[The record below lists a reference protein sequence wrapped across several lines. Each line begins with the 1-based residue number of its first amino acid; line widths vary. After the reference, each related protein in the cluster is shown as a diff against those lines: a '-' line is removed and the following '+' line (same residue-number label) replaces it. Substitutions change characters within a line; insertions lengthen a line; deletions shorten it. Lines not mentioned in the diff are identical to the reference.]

1 MMKKTIL
8 LSTLA
13 LAAMTTTAWAQSS
26 GQAPAT
32 RTLSTVDAQALKAA
46 ATGRSFDVGGSRFQL
61 APSATVQ
68 PASGGQFRITPAAD
82 AGAAATSTRSKRST
96 DASGAGAAA
105 RVDAGASKFAAAVSS
120 DGAPVVAT
128 SRVKVFFTDA
138 ASAQRAA
145 TATGGTVVKV
155 SKAAG
160 RAIVEYPSVNAALD
174 ATTKLLSTAGIRAAE
189 PDVVQWEET
198 K

>member
-1 MMKKTIL
+1 MMKTTIL

-26 GQAPAT
+26 GQTPPAK
-32 RTLSTVDAQALKAA
+32 TLSTVDTQQLKAE
-46 ATGRSFDVGGSRFQL
+46 ATGRSFNVGGARFQL

-68 PASGGQFRITPAAD
+68 PASGGQFRITTGAD
-82 AGAAATSTRSKRST
+82 ARAAAVGTRSKRST
-96 DASGAGAAA
+96 DASTGVVA
-105 RVDAGASKFAAAVSS
+105 RADAGASKFAAAVSN

-145 TATGGTVVKV
+145 AATGGTVVKV
-155 SKAAG
+155 SKASG

-174 ATTKLLSTAGIRAAE
+174 ATTKLLSTAGIKAAE

>member
-1 MMKKTIL
+1 MMKTTIL

-26 GQAPAT
+26 GQTPPAK
-32 RTLSTVDAQALKAA
+32 TLSTVDTQQLKAE
-46 ATGRSFDVGGSRFQL
+46 ATGRSFNVGGARFQL

-68 PASGGQFRITPAAD
+68 PASGGQFRITTGAD
-82 AGAAATSTRSKRST
+82 ASAAAVGTRSKRST
-96 DASGAGAAA
+96 DASTGVVA
-105 RVDAGASKFAAAVSS
+105 RADAGASKFAAAVSN

-155 SKAAG
+155 SKASG

-174 ATTKLLSTAGIRAAE
+174 ATTKLLSTAGIKAAE

>member
-1 MMKKTIL
+1 MMKTTIL

-26 GQAPAT
+26 GQTPPAK
-32 RTLSTVDAQALKAA
+32 TLSTVDTQQLKAE
-46 ATGRSFDVGGSRFQL
+46 ATGRSFNVGGARFQL

-68 PASGGQFRITPAAD
+68 PASGGQFRITTGAD
-82 AGAAATSTRSKRST
+82 ARAAAVGTRSKRST
-96 DASGAGAAA
+96 DASTVVVA
-105 RVDAGASKFAAAVSS
+105 RADAGASKFAAAVSN

-155 SKAAG
+155 SKASG

-174 ATTKLLSTAGIRAAE
+174 ATTKLLSTAGIKAAE

>member
-1 MMKKTIL
+1 MMKTTIL

-13 LAAMTTTAWAQSS
+13 FAAMTSPAWAQSS
-26 GQAPAT
+26 GQTPPA
-32 RTLSTVDAQALKAA
+32 RTLSTVDAQELKAS
-46 ATGRSFDVGGSRFQL
+46 ATGRSFDVGGTRFQL
-61 APSATVQ
+61 SPSTTVKQ
-68 PASGGQFRITPAAD
+68 ASGGQFTITPQAAATTSSRTKRSLD
-82 AGAAATSTRSKRST
+82 GAAA
-96 DASGAGAAA
+96 APA
-105 RVDAGASKFAAAVSS
+105 DAGASKFAAAVSR

-155 SKAAG
+155 SKASG
-160 RAIVEYPSVNAALD
+160 QAIVEYPSVNAALD
-174 ATTKLLSTAGIRAAE
+174 ASTKLLSTAGIRATE

>member
-13 LAAMTTTAWAQSS
+13 FAAITSSAWAQSS
-26 GQAPAT
+26 GQTPPA
-32 RTLSTVDAQALKAA
+32 RTPSTVDAQELKAS
-46 ATGRSFDVGGSRFQL
+46 ATGRSFDVGGTRFQL
-61 APSATVQ
+61 SPSTTVKQ
-68 PASGGQFRITPAAD
+68 VSGGRFTITQQAAASTSSRTKRSLD
-82 AGAAATSTRSKRST
+82 GAAAAT
-96 DASGAGAAA
+96 AA
-105 RVDAGASKFAAAVSS
+105 VDAGTGKFAAAVSH

-155 SKAAG
+155 SKASG
-160 RAIVEYPSVNAALD
+160 QAIVEYPSVNAALD
-174 ATTKLLSTAGIRAAE
+174 ASTRLLSTAGIRATE

>member
-1 MMKKTIL
+1 MMKTTIL

-26 GQAPAT
+26 GQTPPAK
-32 RTLSTVDAQALKAA
+32 TLSTVDTQQLKAE
-46 ATGRSFDVGGSRFQL
+46 ATGRSFNVGGARFQL

-68 PASGGQFRITPAAD
+68 PASGGQFRITTGAD
-82 AGAAATSTRSKRST
+82 ARAAAVGTRSKRST
-96 DASGAGAAA
+96 DASTGVAA
-105 RVDAGASKFAAAVSS
+105 RADAGASKFAAAVSN

-138 ASAQRAA
+138 ALAQRAA

-155 SKAAG
+155 SKASG

-174 ATTKLLSTAGIRAAE
+174 ATTKLLSTAGIKAAE

>member
-1 MMKKTIL
+1 MMMKTIL

-13 LAAMTTTAWAQSS
+13 FAAMTSPAWAQSS
-26 GQAPAT
+26 GQTPPA
-32 RTLSTVDAQALKAA
+32 RTLSTVDAQELKAS
-46 ATGRSFDVGGSRFQL
+46 ATGRSFDVGGTRFQL
-61 APSATVQ
+61 SPSATVKQ
-68 PASGGQFRITPAAD
+68 ASGGQFTITPQAAATTSARTKRSLDGATAAPAD
-82 AGAAATSTRSKRST
+82 AGA
-96 DASGAGAAA
+96 G
-105 RVDAGASKFAAAVSS
+105 KFAAAVSR

-155 SKAAG
+155 SKASG
-160 RAIVEYPSVNAALD
+160 QAIVEYPSVNAALD
-174 ATTKLLSTAGIRAAE
+174 ATTRLLSTAGIRATE

>member
-1 MMKKTIL
+1 MMKTTIL

-13 LAAMTTTAWAQSS
+13 FAAMTSPAWAQSS
-26 GQAPAT
+26 GQTPPA
-32 RTLSTVDAQALKAA
+32 RTLSTVDAQELKAS
-46 ATGRSFDVGGSRFQL
+46 ATGRSFDVGGTRFQL
-61 APSATVQ
+61 SPSTTVKQ
-68 PASGGQFRITPAAD
+68 ASGGQFTITPQAAATTSSRTKRSLDGAAAAPAD
-82 AGAAATSTRSKRST
+82 AGA
-96 DASGAGAAA
+96 G
-105 RVDAGASKFAAAVSS
+105 KFAAAVSR

-155 SKAAG
+155 SKASG
-160 RAIVEYPSVNAALD
+160 QAIVEYPSVNAALD
-174 ATTKLLSTAGIRAAE
+174 ATTKLLSTAGIKAAE

>member
-1 MMKKTIL
+1 MMKTTIL

-26 GQAPAT
+26 GQTPPAK
-32 RTLSTVDAQALKAA
+32 TLSTVDTQQLKAE
-46 ATGRSFDVGGSRFQL
+46 ATGRSFNVGGARFQL

-68 PASGGQFRITPAAD
+68 PASGGQFRITTGAD
-82 AGAAATSTRSKRST
+82 ASAAAVGTRSKRST
-96 DASGAGAAA
+96 DASTGVAA
-105 RVDAGASKFAAAVSS
+105 RADAGASKFAAAVSN

-145 TATGGTVVKV
+145 TATGGAVVKV
-155 SKAAG
+155 SKASG

-174 ATTKLLSTAGIRAAE
+174 ATTKLLSTAGIKAAE

>member
-1 MMKKTIL
+1 MMKTTIL

-13 LAAMTTTAWAQSS
+13 FAAMTSPAWAQSS
-26 GQAPAT
+26 GQTPPA
-32 RTLSTVDAQALKAA
+32 RTLSTVDAQELKAS
-46 ATGRSFDVGGSRFQL
+46 ATGRSFDVGGTRFQL
-61 APSATVQ
+61 SPSTTVKQ
-68 PASGGQFRITPAAD
+68 ASGGQFTITPQAATTTSSRTKRSLDGAAAAPAD
-82 AGAAATSTRSKRST
+82 AGA
-96 DASGAGAAA
+96 G
-105 RVDAGASKFAAAVSS
+105 KFAAAVSR

-155 SKAAG
+155 SKASG
-160 RAIVEYPSVNAALD
+160 QAIVEYPSVNAALD
-174 ATTKLLSTAGIRAAE
+174 ATTRLLSTAGIRATE

>member
-1 MMKKTIL
+1 MKTTIL

-13 LAAMTTTAWAQSS
+13 FAAMTSPAWAQSS
-26 GQAPAT
+26 GQTPPA
-32 RTLSTVDAQALKAA
+32 RTLSTVDAQELKAS
-46 ATGRSFDVGGSRFQL
+46 ATGRSFDVGGTRFQL
-61 APSATVQ
+61 SPSTTVKQ
-68 PASGGQFRITPAAD
+68 ASGGQFTITPQAAATTSARTKRSLDGAAAAPAD
-82 AGAAATSTRSKRST
+82 AGA
-96 DASGAGAAA
+96 G
-105 RVDAGASKFAAAVSS
+105 KFAAAVSR

-155 SKAAG
+155 SKASG
-160 RAIVEYPSVNAALD
+160 QAIVEYPSVNAALD
-174 ATTKLLSTAGIRAAE
+174 ATTRLLSTAGIRATE

>member
-1 MMKKTIL
+1 MMKMTIL

-13 LAAMTTTAWAQSS
+13 LAATTTAAWAQSS
-26 GQAPAT
+26 DKVPAT
-32 RTLSTVDAQALKAA
+32 RTLSTLDAQALKAD
-46 ATGRSFDVGGSRFQL
+46 ATGRSFDMGGSRFQL

-68 PASGGQFRITPAAD
+68 QAKGGKFRITPAAES
-82 AGAAATSTRSKRST
+82 GPSTRSRRSA
-96 DASGAGAAA
+96 DVGGNGALS
-105 RVDAGASKFAAAVSS
+105 RLDAGASKFAAAVSN

-128 SRVKVFFTDA
+128 SRIKVFFTDP

-145 TATGGTVVKV
+145 ITTGGTVVKI
-155 SKAAG
+155 SRPAG

-174 ATTKLLSTAGIRAAE
+174 ATSKLLSTAGIRAAE

>member
-1 MMKKTIL
+1 MMKTTIL

-13 LAAMTTTAWAQSS
+13 FAAMTSPAWAQSS
-26 GQAPAT
+26 GQTPPA
-32 RTLSTVDAQALKAA
+32 RTLSTVDAQELKAS
-46 ATGRSFDVGGSRFQL
+46 ATGRSFDVGGTRFQL
-61 APSATVQ
+61 SPSTTVKQASTTPPQAAAPTSSRTKRSLDGAAAA
-68 PASGGQFRITPAAD
+68 PAD
-82 AGAAATSTRSKRST
+82 AGA
-96 DASGAGAAA
+96 G
-105 RVDAGASKFAAAVSS
+105 KFAAAVSR

-155 SKAAG
+155 SKASG
-160 RAIVEYPSVNAALD
+160 QAIVEYPSVNAALD
-174 ATTKLLSTAGIRAAE
+174 ATTRLLSTAGIRATE

>member
-1 MMKKTIL
+1 MMKTTIL

-26 GQAPAT
+26 GQTPPAK
-32 RTLSTVDAQALKAA
+32 TLSTVDAQQLKAE
-46 ATGRSFDVGGSRFQL
+46 ATGRSFNVGGSRFQL
-61 APSATVQ
+61 APSASVQ
-68 PASGGQFRITPAAD
+68 QASGGQFRITTGAD
-82 AGAAATSTRSKRST
+82 ASAAAVGTRSKRST
-96 DASGAGAAA
+96 DASTGVAA
-105 RVDAGASKFAAAVSS
+105 RADAGASKFAAAVSN

-174 ATTKLLSTAGIRAAE
+174 ATTKLLSNAGIKAAE

>member
-1 MMKKTIL
+1 MMKTTIL

-26 GQAPAT
+26 GQTPPAK
-32 RTLSTVDAQALKAA
+32 TLSTVDTQQLKAE
-46 ATGRSFDVGGSRFQL
+46 ATGRSFNVGGARFQL

-68 PASGGQFRITPAAD
+68 PASGGQFRITTGAD
-82 AGAAATSTRSKRST
+82 ARAAAVGTRSKRST
-96 DASGAGAAA
+96 DASTGVAA
-105 RVDAGASKFAAAVSS
+105 RADAGASKFAAAVSN

-155 SKAAG
+155 SKASG

-174 ATTKLLSTAGIRAAE
+174 ATTKLLSTAGIKAAE

>member
-1 MMKKTIL
+1 MMKTTIL

-13 LAAMTTTAWAQSS
+13 FAAMTSPAWAQSS
-26 GQAPAT
+26 GQTPPA
-32 RTLSTVDAQALKAA
+32 RTLSTVDAQELKAS
-46 ATGRSFDVGGSRFQL
+46 ATGRSFDVGGTRFQL
-61 APSATVQ
+61 SPSTTVKQ
-68 PASGGQFRITPAAD
+68 TSGGQFTITPQAAATTSSRTKRSLDGAAAAPAD
-82 AGAAATSTRSKRST
+82 AGA
-96 DASGAGAAA
+96 G
-105 RVDAGASKFAAAVSS
+105 KFAAAVSR

-155 SKAAG
+155 SKASG
-160 RAIVEYPSVNAALD
+160 QAIVEYPSVNAALD
-174 ATTKLLSTAGIRAAE
+174 ATTKLLSTAGIRATE

>member
-1 MMKKTIL
+1 MMKTTIL

-26 GQAPAT
+26 GQTPPAK
-32 RTLSTVDAQALKAA
+32 TLSTVDTQQLKAE
-46 ATGRSFDVGGSRFQL
+46 ATGRSFNVGGSRFQL
-61 APSATVQ
+61 APAATVQ
-68 PASGGQFRITPAAD
+68 QASGGQFRITTGAD
-82 AGAAATSTRSKRST
+82 ASAAAVGTRSKRST
-96 DASGAGAAA
+96 DASTGVAA
-105 RVDAGASKFAAAVSS
+105 RADAGASKFAAAVSN

-155 SKAAG
+155 SKASG

-174 ATTKLLSTAGIRAAE
+174 ATTKLLSTAGIKAAE

>member
-1 MMKKTIL
+1 MMKTTIL

-13 LAAMTTTAWAQSS
+13 FAAMTSPAWAQSS
-26 GQAPAT
+26 GQTSPA
-32 RTLSTVDAQALKAA
+32 RTLSTVDAQELKAS
-46 ATGRSFDVGGSRFQL
+46 ATGRSFDVGGTRFQL
-61 APSATVQ
+61 SPSTTVKQ
-68 PASGGQFRITPAAD
+68 ASGGQFTITPQAAATTSARTKRSLDGAAAAPAD
-82 AGAAATSTRSKRST
+82 AGA
-96 DASGAGAAA
+96 G
-105 RVDAGASKFAAAVSS
+105 KFAAAVSR

-155 SKAAG
+155 SKASG
-160 RAIVEYPSVNAALD
+160 QAIVEYPSVNAALD
-174 ATTKLLSTAGIRAAE
+174 ATTRLLSTAGIRATE

>member
-1 MMKKTIL
+1 MMKTIL

-13 LAAMTTTAWAQSS
+13 FAAMTSPAWAQSS
-26 GQAPAT
+26 GQTPPA
-32 RTLSTVDAQALKAA
+32 RTLSTVDAQELKAS
-46 ATGRSFDVGGSRFQL
+46 ATGRSFDVGGTRFQL
-61 APSATVQ
+61 SPSATVKQ
-68 PASGGQFRITPAAD
+68 ASGGQFTITPQAAATTSARTKRSLDGATAAPAD
-82 AGAAATSTRSKRST
+82 AGA
-96 DASGAGAAA
+96 G
-105 RVDAGASKFAAAVSS
+105 KFAAAVSR

-155 SKAAG
+155 SKASG
-160 RAIVEYPSVNAALD
+160 QAIVEYPSVNAALD
-174 ATTKLLSTAGIRAAE
+174 ATTRLLSTAGIRATE

>member
-1 MMKKTIL
+1 MKTTIL

-13 LAAMTTTAWAQSS
+13 FAAMTSPAWAQSS
-26 GQAPAT
+26 GQTPPA
-32 RTLSTVDAQALKAA
+32 RTLSTVDAQELKAS
-46 ATGRSFDVGGSRFQL
+46 ATGRSFDVGGTRFQL
-61 APSATVQ
+61 SPSTTVKQ
-68 PASGGQFRITPAAD
+68 ASGGQFTITPQAAATTSSRTKRSLDGSAAAPAD
-82 AGAAATSTRSKRST
+82 AGA
-96 DASGAGAAA
+96 G
-105 RVDAGASKFAAAVSS
+105 KFAAAVSR

-155 SKAAG
+155 SKASG
-160 RAIVEYPSVNAALD
+160 QAIVEYPSVNAALD
-174 ATTKLLSTAGIRAAE
+174 ATTRLLSTAGIRATE

>member
-1 MMKKTIL
+1 MMKTTIL

-13 LAAMTTTAWAQSS
+13 FAAMTTTAWAQSS
-26 GQAPAT
+26 GQTPAAK
-32 RTLSTVDAQALKAA
+32 TLSTVDTQQLKAE
-46 ATGRSFDVGGSRFQL
+46 ATGRSFNVGGARFQL

-68 PASGGQFRITPAAD
+68 PASGGQFRITTGAD
-82 AGAAATSTRSKRST
+82 ASAAAVGTRSKRST
-96 DASGAGAAA
+96 DASTVVAA
-105 RVDAGASKFAAAVSS
+105 RADAGASKFAAAVSN

-145 TATGGTVVKV
+145 AATGGTVVKV
-155 SKAAG
+155 SKASG

-174 ATTKLLSTAGIRAAE
+174 ATTKLLSTAGIKAAE

>member
-1 MMKKTIL
+1 MMKTTIL

-13 LAAMTTTAWAQSS
+13 FAAMTSPAWAQSS
-26 GQAPAT
+26 GQTPPA
-32 RTLSTVDAQALKAA
+32 RTLSTVDAQELKAS
-46 ATGRSFDVGGSRFQL
+46 ATGRSFDVGGTRFQL
-61 APSATVQ
+61 SPSTTVKQ
-68 PASGGQFRITPAAD
+68 ASGGQFTITPQAAATTSSRTKRSLDSAAAAPAD
-82 AGAAATSTRSKRST
+82 AGA
-96 DASGAGAAA
+96 GE
-105 RVDAGASKFAAAVSS
+105 FAAAVSR

-155 SKAAG
+155 SKASG
-160 RAIVEYPSVNAALD
+160 QAIVEYPSVNAALD
-174 ATTKLLSTAGIRAAE
+174 ASTKLLSTAGIRATE

>member
-1 MMKKTIL
+1 MMKTTIL

-13 LAAMTTTAWAQSS
+13 FAAMTSPVWAQSS
-26 GQAPAT
+26 GQTPPA
-32 RTLSTVDAQALKAA
+32 RTLSTVDAQELKAS
-46 ATGRSFDVGGSRFQL
+46 ATGRSFDVGGTRFQL
-61 APSATVQ
+61 SPSATVKQ
-68 PASGGQFRITPAAD
+68 ASGGQFTITPQAAATTSARTKRSLDGATAAPAD
-82 AGAAATSTRSKRST
+82 AGA
-96 DASGAGAAA
+96 G
-105 RVDAGASKFAAAVSS
+105 KFAAAVSR

-145 TATGGTVVKV
+145 AATGGTVVKV
-155 SKAAG
+155 SKASG
-160 RAIVEYPSVNAALD
+160 QAIVEYPSVNAALD
-174 ATTKLLSTAGIRAAE
+174 ATTRLLSTAGIRATE

>member
-1 MMKKTIL
+1 MKTTIL

-13 LAAMTTTAWAQSS
+13 FAAMTSPAWAQSS
-26 GQAPAT
+26 GQTPPA
-32 RTLSTVDAQALKAA
+32 RTLSTVDAQELKAF
-46 ATGRSFDVGGSRFQL
+46 ATGRSFDVGGTRFQL
-61 APSATVQ
+61 SPSTTVKQ
-68 PASGGQFRITPAAD
+68 ASGGQFTITPPAAATTSSRTKRSLDGAAAAPAD
-82 AGAAATSTRSKRST
+82 AGA
-96 DASGAGAAA
+96 G
-105 RVDAGASKFAAAVSS
+105 KFAAAVSR

-155 SKAAG
+155 SKASG
-160 RAIVEYPSVNAALD
+160 QAIVEYPSVNAALD
-174 ATTKLLSTAGIRAAE
+174 ATTRLLSTAGIRATE